1 MTTNM
6 TAREKLQ
13 DVLRGNYNLEFEVVE
28 ILKDG
33 VSIAQ
38 INETVY
44 IRQGGPFGGIMTIL
58 NYSYAIEEIQKC
70 GAMQNFVHGHYD
82 FFSHWKVQC
91 NDPLTLVQIENDSIK
106 SIKLTAI
113 DTANMKDVVMEIS
126 VADYIIRCSKCR
138 YIF

>member
-1 MTTNM
+1 M

-58 NYSYAIEEIQKC
+58 NYSYAIELKFRI
-70 GAMQNFVHGHYD
+70 
-82 FFSHWKVQC
+82 
-91 NDPLTLVQIENDSIK
+91 
-106 SIKLTAI
+106 
-113 DTANMKDVVMEIS
+113 
-126 VADYIIRCSKCR
+126 
-138 YIF
+138 

>member
-1 MTTNM
+1 M

-44 IRQGGPFGGIMTIL
+44 IRQGGPFGGIMTI
-58 NYSYAIEEIQKC
+58 
-70 GAMQNFVHGHYD
+70 AMLSMKFKNVGQCRISFMGIMI
-82 FFSHWKVQC
+82 FSHIGKFSATI
-91 NDPLTLVQIENDSIK
+91 P
-106 SIKLTAI
+106 
-113 DTANMKDVVMEIS
+113 
-126 VADYIIRCSKCR
+126 
-138 YIF
+138 

>member
-1 MTTNM
+1 M

-44 IRQGGPFGGIMTIL
+44 IRQGGPL
-58 NYSYAIEEIQKC
+58 LA
-70 GAMQNFVHGHYD
+70 V
-82 FFSHWKVQC
+82 
-91 NDPLTLVQIENDSIK
+91 L
-106 SIKLTAI
+106 
-113 DTANMKDVVMEIS
+113 
-126 VADYIIRCSKCR
+126 
-138 YIF
+138 